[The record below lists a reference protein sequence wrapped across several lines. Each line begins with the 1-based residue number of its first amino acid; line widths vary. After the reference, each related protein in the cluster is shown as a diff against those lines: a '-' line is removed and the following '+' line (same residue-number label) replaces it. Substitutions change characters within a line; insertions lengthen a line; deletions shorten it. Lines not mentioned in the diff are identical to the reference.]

1 MNYILPFRE
10 LFFEVFHYI
19 TDESRKILDALFRK
33 VLYGTNDDR
42 PKPKLFTLNRGQI
55 FPEKMSAMDY
65 RFDMIET
72 WWPWL
77 KSEDMVIAPETPVS
91 EIMVATKE
99 TGYIINWL
107 NQCISMGKPIIVVGP
122 TGTGKSATVLSCM
135 KEMPKDKFVLNTINF
150 SARTTAHQVQDL
162 VMSKLDR
169 RRKGVYGPP
178 LGKRVRLAYVI
189 IIESNT

>member
-1 MNYILPFRE
+1 M
-10 LFFEVFHYI
+10 
-19 TDESRKILDALFRK
+19 
-33 VLYGTNDDR
+33 
-42 PKPKLFTLNRGQI
+42 

-77 KSEDMVIAPETPVS
+77 RSEETVIPNDTRVS
-91 EIMVATKE
+91 EIMVSTKE

-107 NQCISMGKPIIVVGP
+107 NQCISICKPILIVGP
-122 TGTGKSATVLSCM
+122 TGTGKSATVLNSM
-135 KEMPKDKFVLNTINF
+135 KEMPKEKFVLNTINF

-162 VMSKLDR
+162 IMSKLDR

-178 LGKRVRLAYVI
+178 LGKKCAIFADDIAMPECDKYGSQPPLELLRQWLDHGYWSDLKDTTKLEMVDLVI
-189 IIESNT
+189 DF